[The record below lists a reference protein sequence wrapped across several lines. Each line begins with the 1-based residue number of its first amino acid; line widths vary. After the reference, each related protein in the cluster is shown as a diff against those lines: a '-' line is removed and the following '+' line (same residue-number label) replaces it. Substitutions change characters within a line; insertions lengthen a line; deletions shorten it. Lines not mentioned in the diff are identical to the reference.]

1 MTNEERIAEWFEQNE
16 YCPQTGT
23 TLPCTYPDDVMGCSK
38 CEARSLIVFL
48 DSLGFVQKDKDQV
61 IPPIYEENFAQGM
74 TLPTQREQELLR
86 QGAEWLKHGA
96 GFVRVK
102 SILPE
107 GK

>member
-1 MTNEERIAEWFEQNE
+1 MTNEERIAEWLEQNE

-38 CEARSLIVFL
+38 CEARSLLTFL
-48 DSLGFVQKDKDQV
+48 RDELGFVQKDKDQSYTLINSDAGGKV
-61 IPPIYEENFAQGM
+61 VYQVPP
-74 TLPTQREQELLR
+74 
-86 QGAEWLKHGA
+86 

-102 SILPE
+102 SIVE